1 MKTPFNVLRHVN
13 QWEMAPRD
21 PVTVG
26 AAILGSL
33 GSFGVS
39 VTTAGILA
47 GFNAAAIVGYLATTA
62 ITSWALSALAPDV
75 GGIGGSRGLMIN
87 ATDPA
92 APHDIVYGTVR
103 KGGVRTYVESTGA
116 ENKFLHMILVLAGHE
131 LAGIDDIYLND
142 EIVTLDAGGF
152 VTSGNWNSKVRI
164 KKHLGNEIVADALLV
179 AESNQIDA
187 NFVGNGIAYL
197 YIRLEYDQDVFANGI
212 PMFTAKVRGRKV
224 YDPRTTATVYS
235 ANASLVVRLHHSR
248 LWAK

>member
-13 QWEMAPRD
+13 QWERAPRD

-33 GSFGVS
+33 GSFG
-39 VTTAGILA
+39 TAIAGISIL
-47 GFNAAAIVGYLATTA
+47 GVSGAAIVGYLATTA

-75 GGIGGSRGLMIN
+75 GGIGGSRGLMVN

-103 KGGVRTYVESTGA
+103 KGGIRTYVESTGD

-152 VTSGNWNSKVRI
+152 VTSGDWNSKVRI
-164 KKHLGNEIVADALLV
+164 KKHRGNEIVADDLLV

-187 NFVGNGIAYL
+187 NFVGNGIDLIAFGH
-197 YIRLEYDQDVFANGI
+197 Q
-212 PMFTAKVRGRKV
+212 
-224 YDPRTTATVYS
+224 
-235 ANASLVVRLHHSR
+235 
-248 LWAK
+248 